1 VDPIIENSTEKSLIR
16 HKRISKVFTSYLLK
30 EEERKKQIEQDS
42 NSHSGKG
49 RTSKYPEIIQLSQLS
64 ESFIKAKTIN
74 ISNKSLKKIS
84 KETSLSRRI
93 IELRMKK
100 WIFITLLLIIINFVI
115 DGQWLNKDSNSY
127 QYLANFIDHFSNQN
141 ATWNTPIL
149 LRLLEQNKQISIFPI
164 INVTIFDDT
173 LYINE
178 SMINSTYRKSELAYD
193 QGLYNGNSLITYSVR
208 TKLKYLAYIGLIR
221 SFVIM
226 MILFLFFFKFKN
238 DIKSLVVDPL
248 EIMIKTVEKIA
259 KDPIN
264 ANNIKDLEQAILNIS
279 KKKKRREFNN
289 NGDIMYEIETIRSSI
304 TKISRIMISVLGD
317 SGCEIIKHNLNINQE
332 ITYYNHGRR
341 VYGVFGFCEIRNF
354 LEINECLQEDAVLL
368 VNEIAEIVHRIVYIY
383 GGAINKNFGE
393 QFLVIWKIK
402 SKDVTIN
409 KKGILLFNKESEDL
423 RFICD
428 QAMIAFL
435 SILIEINNSPKIL
448 KYMKNEKIIK
458 KIKNF
463 KVKMGFGLHIGW
475 AIEGTVGSTF
485 KIEASYVGA
494 YVNMAAKLNSAT
506 KVYGVSIL
514 FSDDIFELLSPE
526 IREHCR
532 MIDRVKIKGLLK
544 PVVLY
549 TVEVNLDL
557 TVKKDY
563 VDFMLIKDL
572 KKELIG
578 KKENI
583 EIGISLEGS
592 IGKYVLLKNSFRE
605 LLSRNKPETFYSLFL
620 EGLNLYLSG
629 KWNKAFNLLKQGLE
643 LLDNGTDGPT
653 VTLMNYMKR
662 FKLIAPMEW
671 NSFRV
676 LNSK

>member
-1 VDPIIENSTEKSLIR
+1 MDPIIENSTEKSLIR

>member
-1 VDPIIENSTEKSLIR
+1 
-16 HKRISKVFTSYLLK
+16 
-30 EEERKKQIEQDS
+30 
-42 NSHSGKG
+42 
-49 RTSKYPEIIQLSQLS
+49 
-64 ESFIKAKTIN
+64 
-74 ISNKSLKKIS
+74 
-84 KETSLSRRI
+84 
-93 IELRMKK
+93 
-100 WIFITLLLIIINFVI
+100 
-115 DGQWLNKDSNSY
+115 
-127 QYLANFIDHFSNQN
+127 
-141 ATWNTPIL
+141 
-149 LRLLEQNKQISIFPI
+149 
-164 INVTIFDDT
+164 
-173 LYINE
+173 
-178 SMINSTYRKSELAYD
+178 
-193 QGLYNGNSLITYSVR
+193 
-208 TKLKYLAYIGLIR
+208 
-221 SFVIM
+221 
-226 MILFLFFFKFKN
+226 
-238 DIKSLVVDPL
+238 
-248 EIMIKTVEKIA
+248 
-259 KDPIN
+259 
-264 ANNIKDLEQAILNIS
+264 
-279 KKKKRREFNN
+279 
-289 NGDIMYEIETIRSSI
+289 
-304 TKISRIMISVLGD
+304 
-317 SGCEIIKHNLNINQE
+317 
-332 ITYYNHGRR
+332 
-341 VYGVFGFCEIRNF
+341 
-354 LEINECLQEDAVLL
+354 
-368 VNEIAEIVHRIVYIY
+368 
-383 GGAINKNFGE
+383 
-393 QFLVIWKIK
+393 
-402 SKDVTIN
+402 
-409 KKGILLFNKESEDL
+409 
-423 RFICD
+423 
-428 QAMIAFL
+428 
-435 SILIEINNSPKIL
+435 
-448 KYMKNEKIIK
+448 
-458 KIKNF
+458 
-463 KVKMGFGLHIGW
+463 
-475 AIEGTVGSTF
+475 
-485 KIEASYVGA
+485 
-494 YVNMAAKLNSAT
+494 MAAKLNSAT